1 VTLTHT
7 HNGKLIIWIR
17 LIKYA
22 RILVDMDLSRRVFD
36 EIMVKRD
43 GFAFMLEVVY
53 ERLVAYRTFV
63 LIGKSLDLI
72 LRLVCCQ
79 GGGEHI

>member
-1 VTLTHT
+1 M
-7 HNGKLIIWIR
+7 IR

-22 RILVDMDLSRRVFD
+22 RILVDMDLSCVFD